1 MQQSQGR
8 LKPHNSPT
16 LSNTQE
22 AERLICLNIRSF
34 IADLC
39 LTDRSFLITNILDG
53 NHDAINDIVESS
65 SEMFFKP
72 GTLCY
77 AYGSRLAE
85 RFNAPPAI
93 SMDMRFVRK
102 AVFVSFLLH
111 LEDDFIGVSLVD
123 FQQRSSQQGMA
134 LSELSDAF
142 YDARIYD
149 RFAATAR
156 RADRRPLH

>member
-1 MQQSQGR
+1 M
-8 LKPHNSPT
+8 LCNA
-16 LSNTQE
+16 QE
-22 AERLICLNIRSF
+22 AERLICLNIKSF
-34 IADLC
+34 IADFC
-39 LTDRSFLITNILDG
+39 LTDKSFLVSNIIDG
-53 NHDAINDIVESS
+53 NHDALNDIVESS

-85 RFNAPPAI
+85 RFNAAPAI

-111 LEDDFIGVSLVD
+111 LEEDFIGVSLVD
-123 FQQRSSQQGMA
+123 FRRGSGRCGGDRPGMA

-149 RFAATAR
+149 RFLATAQRTAR
-156 RADRRPLH
+156 RAMH

>member
-1 MQQSQGR
+1 MHQSQR
-8 LKPHNSPT
+8 RPETRNRPVLTNA
-16 LSNTQE
+16 QE
-22 AERLICLNIRSF
+22 AERLVCLNIRSF
-34 IADLC
+34 VADLC
-39 LTDRSFLITNILDG
+39 LTDRSFLITSVINA

-85 RFNAPPAI
+85 RFNATPAI
-93 SMDMRFVRK
+93 SLDMRFVRK
-102 AVFVSFLLH
+102 AMFVSFLLH

-123 FQQRSSQQGMA
+123 FQQRSRQRGVA

-149 RFAATAR
+149 RFIATAQR
-156 RADRRPLH
+156 GDRRPLH